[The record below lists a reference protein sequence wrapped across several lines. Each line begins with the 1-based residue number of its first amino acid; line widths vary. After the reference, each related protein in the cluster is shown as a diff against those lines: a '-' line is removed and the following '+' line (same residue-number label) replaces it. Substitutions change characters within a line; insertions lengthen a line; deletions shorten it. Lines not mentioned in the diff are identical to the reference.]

1 MNNQLRRILS
11 LTLAVLMLM
20 GMGACAAPA
29 RHENQ
34 TQAAPTAP
42 SQPPAVQLE
51 NQTPVTDQLTR
62 EEKEEIV
69 QILGTGSEEVSD
81 LPEEEL
87 DIIVDQLIEE
97 LEQAENPQPD
107 ATVDVDEDAYDEN
120 GAMNQPFD
128 QVYPDLVE
136 KEQVVYDDESLLLK
150 LRNDQCGIS
159 DGMKAAGVAAL
170 EPIVPMEEFTWFE
183 AKLIDGT
190 DANAALDALRLL
202 PEVVLAEYNYQI
214 QTAAIDHYKDLPG
227 DKHFDGNKHH
237 DDQWYMHHCGIP
249 DGYGQMQT
257 DGGSPSVI
265 VAVID
270 TGVDYDHEDLAQ
282 NMWFNPGEIP
292 DDGRDNDGNGYVD
305 DYYGINLIAGKG
317 SADDDNG
324 HGTHVAG
331 IIAAQNN
338 NLGTVGIAYNVK
350 IMPIKA
356 AMASGYLHQ
365 SDIAKAILYAYENG
379 AEVINMSF
387 GGTACSI
394 AVQDALAVAYTRCV
408 LVASAGNDGKPNQP
422 TPTAPALP
430 NYPAALNYVLGV
442 MSVDRSGVE
451 SRFTNWDVEGF
462 NGIEYELYA
471 PGESMMS
478 TLPGNRYGILSGTS
492 MASPVV
498 AAMAAILRSEFEDRD
513 LYPTKFIYGQL
524 ASTSSHS
531 GVCLK
536 GSVQGGI
543 GLCYRAGGR
552 RFLRTAGT
560 QQQTKQKYKDK
571 NCSFHSRLFHM

>member
-1 MNNQLRRILS
+1 MDYELTFCTKIGIIEASNKEEITILLRTEVLERSIFMMRGNTKRFVALCMA
-11 LTLAVLMLM
+11 AVLIFSAAGCTQPAREASL
-20 GMGACAAPA
+20 AAPSA
-29 RHENQ
+29 PQPVPEQ
-34 TQAAPTAP
+34 IPEKLPAA
-42 SQPPAVQLE
+42 QLSDGGKTLPQE
-51 NQTPVTDQLTR
+51 LTR

-69 QILGTGSEEVSD
+69 EILGDVSEDIQEIPD
-81 LPEEEL
+81 EEL
-87 DIIVDQLIEE
+87 DEIVEDLIEE
-97 LEQAENPQPD
+97 LEKEELTPTQPTID
-107 ATVDVDEDAYDEN
+107 MDEDAYDEN

-128 QVYPDLVE
+128 EVYPELIE
-136 KEQVVYDDESLLLK
+136 KEEVAYDDESLLLK
-150 LRNDQCGIS
+150 LRNDQRGIS

-170 EPIVPMEEFTWFE
+170 EPIVPMEEYTWYE
-183 AKLIDGT
+183 AKLVEGT
-190 DANAALDALRLL
+190 DANRALDALRLL

-214 QTAAIDHYKDLPG
+214 QTAAIDHYKELPG

-257 DGGSPSVI
+257 DGGSSSVI

-292 DDGRDNDGNGYVD
+292 DDGMDNDGNGYVD
-305 DYYGINLIAGKG
+305 DYYGIDLIRGSG

-331 IIAAQNN
+331 IIAARNN
-338 NLGTVGIAYNVK
+338 NLGTVGIAYNVR

-365 SDIAKAILYAYENG
+365 SDIAKAVLYAYENG

-408 LVASAGNDGKPNQP
+408 LVASAGNDGKPNEP
-422 TPTAPALP
+422 TLTALALP

-442 MSVDRSGVE
+442 MSVNAQGVE
-451 SRFTNWDVEGF
+451 SGFTNYDVEGF
-462 NGIEYELYA
+462 NGIEYEL
-471 PGESMMS
+471 
-478 TLPGNRYGILSGTS
+478 
-492 MASPVV
+492 
-498 AAMAAILRSEFEDRD
+498 
-513 LYPTKFIYGQL
+513 
-524 ASTSSHS
+524 
-531 GVCLK
+531 
-536 GSVQGGI
+536 
-543 GLCYRAGGR
+543 
-552 RFLRTAGT
+552 
-560 QQQTKQKYKDK
+560 
-571 NCSFHSRLFHM
+571 